1 MAIKIKLSSGEE
13 ILLRGVTLDAVRKAF
28 NVALGRDELFEIS
41 NGNGRALAL
50 NPREILSLEQIPDP
64 AAAA

>member
-13 ILLRGVTLDAVRKAF
+13 ILLRGVTLGAVSQAF
-28 NVALGRDELFEIS
+28 SQALGRDELFEIR